1 MNRRAAEEPSDL
13 RRDQEPSRD
22 ADDAQRDKDRVRPS
36 AASDF
41 QPDPLQ
47 PDPLQPDPLQPD
59 PLQPEVIISLV
70 VFF

>member
-36 AASDF
+36 AASD
-41 QPDPLQ
+41 
-47 PDPLQPDPLQPD
+47 LQPD

-70 VFF
+70 AFF

>member
-1 MNRRAAEEPSDL
+1 VDEGGAMNRRAAEEPSDL

-36 AASDF
+36 DTSD
-41 QPDPLQ
+41 
-47 PDPLQPDPLQPD
+47 LQPD